1 MAVVLHAIM
10 EIRDWTRAPPR
21 AELLTNSANKV
32 SSGFIPYSY
41 CSRQAIE
48 EERRRGEERREG
60 QRRGEERGDKEKRG
74 DKERRAETRRGNNE
88 SRTNRG
94 EQVGF
99 TRRLPAVCI
108 FTKTEYISPLL
119 LQVR

>member
-48 EERRRGEERREG
+48 EERRRGEERR
-60 QRRGEERGDKEKRG
+60 GEKGR
-74 DKERRAETRRGNNE
+74 DKERREETNGRELE
-88 SRTNRG
+88 SVAIDIG
-94 EQVGF
+94 
-99 TRRLPAVCI
+99 
-108 FTKTEYISPLL
+108 
-119 LQVR
+119 